1 MRGYISFLGAAVL
14 LLGVLLYVG
23 SASAEKS
30 GWKILQIDS
39 YGNKFSYDAA
49 SVKKTAD
56 NTVRVSAK
64 SDGAEYL
71 YEIDCKSR
79 KARIL
84 KGLGSPGAEW
94 FPIVSGSGELLLYK
108 VLCP

>member
-1 MRGYISFLGAAVL
+1 MRGYISFLKAAVL
-14 LLGVLLYVG
+14 LLGVLQYVG
-23 SASAEKS
+23 SAGAES

-56 NTVRVSAK
+56 NKVRVSAK